1 MSHVNLSLDSCMW
14 IISWPSIICLKIIPL
29 SSNCLEIFVRNQ
41 LTMDGFSLWLAVSS
55 PGRERASQDMS
66 VMESWSERMLVP
78 LSGEWSEKRESSSI
92 VSVWT
97 AEEALGSNG
106 TVLRS
111 LQRCLQVLLLKA
123 SKTTVLW
130 ELGSWVW
137 DQSRVFLSQETL
149 KLKYRSC
156 WRAWVW
162 KVKEGEGCGLSV
174 TLERGWMMDIEGE
187 EMKRGADEP
196 WPYALR
202 WSRSPGFRSC
212 KKRPLGKIMRKI
224 WSSMSTFS
232 LREIEKVSRE
242 GKRVSKCCEVSIE

>member
-1 MSHVNLSLDSCMW
+1 
-14 IISWPSIICLKIIPL
+14 
-29 SSNCLEIFVRNQ
+29 
-41 LTMDGFSLWLAVSS
+41 MDGFSLWLEVSS

-66 VMESWSERMLVP
+66 VVESWSERMLVP
-78 LSGEWSEKRESSSI
+78 VSGEWSEKCESSSV

-97 AEEALGSNG
+97 AEEALGSSG

-130 ELGSWVW
+130 ELGSWVL
-137 DQSRVFLSQETL
+137 SRVFLSQETL

-156 WRAWVW
+156 WRAWVI
-162 KVKEGEGCGLSV
+162 KVKEGEGCVLSV
-174 TLERGWMMDIEGE
+174 TLERGWMLDVEGE
-187 EMKRGADEP
+187 EMKRDADEP

-202 WSRSPGFRSC
+202 WCYCPGFRFC
-212 KKRPLGKIMRKI
+212 KKRPLGKITKKI

-242 GKRVSKCCEVSIE
+242 GKCVSKCCEVSIE

>member
-1 MSHVNLSLDSCMW
+1 MVWKDVGTPQWWVVREVWVIFCRISLN
-14 IISWPSIICLKIIPL
+14 IRGI
-29 SSNCLEIFVRNQ
+29 R
-41 LTMDGFSLWLAVSS
+41 
-55 PGRERASQDMS
+55 
-66 VMESWSERMLVP
+66 
-78 LSGEWSEKRESSSI
+78 
-92 VSVWT
+92 
-97 AEEALGSNG
+97 EEALGPSG
-106 TVLRS
+106 TVVQS

-156 WRAWVW
+156 WRAWVI

-174 TLERGWMMDIEGE
+174 TLERGWMVDVEGE
-187 EMKRGADEP
+187 EMKRGAEEP

-202 WSRSPGFRSC
+202 WCYCPGFRSC
-212 KKRPLGKIMRKI
+212 KKRPLGKITKKI

-232 LREIEKVSRE
+232 LREIEVSWE
-242 GKRVSKCCEVSIE
+242 GKCVSKCEVSIE